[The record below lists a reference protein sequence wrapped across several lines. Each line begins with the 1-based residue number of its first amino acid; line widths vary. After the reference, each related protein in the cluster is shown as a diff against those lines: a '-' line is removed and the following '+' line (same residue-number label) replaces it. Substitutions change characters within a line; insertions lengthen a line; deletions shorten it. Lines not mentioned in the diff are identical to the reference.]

1 VQLDK
6 LSAKKV
12 LPVTITVKGFLSKC
26 KSRMNQS
33 SYYLIDPSRFLGVD
47 AYWALCRT
55 INVYLAFFRGYAVLE
70 LKLFDFIY
78 LPICYVLSFTPA
90 FIYIFLSNES
100 RGKFYGPAIV
110 KFIDSS

>member
-26 KSRMNQS
+26 FSVSTHTGHFAGLLMC
-33 SYYLIDPSRFLGVD
+33 I
-47 AYWALCRT
+47 
-55 INVYLAFFRGYAVLE
+55 LAFFRGYTVLE

-90 FIYIFLSNES
+90 FMYIFLSNES

-110 KFIDSS
+110 KFIDSSWHSIPHFYFGVG